1 MLELGVNAPDENTR
15 ASDLTDLLTVF
26 FAHPSVRGVVFWG
39 FWDGKIWETD
49 APLYTGPNVTVSLL

>member
-15 ASDLTDLLTVF
+15 ASDLIDLLSVF

-49 APLYTGPNVTVSLL
+49 ATL